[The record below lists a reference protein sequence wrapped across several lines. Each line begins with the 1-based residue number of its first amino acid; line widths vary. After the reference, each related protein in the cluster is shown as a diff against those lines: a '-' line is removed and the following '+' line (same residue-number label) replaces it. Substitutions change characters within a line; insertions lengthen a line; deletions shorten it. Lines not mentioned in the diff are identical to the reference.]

1 MDGLIGSGKLTQRVK
16 ATITKVM
23 QSITEK
29 KGGLGT
35 WARNNWV
42 KSLSRQSSFK
52 SLNILVFLK

>member
-29 KGGLGT
+29 KAGMGLGPGT
-35 WARNNWV
+35 VGSSLYHV
-42 KSLSRQSSFK
+42 KDHSNLEIF
-52 SLNILVFLK
+52 